1 LVRSLVA
8 SVLERVT
15 SALLLEVSA
24 LFMHR
29 LLPAPLALLSLVTLQ
44 AAGAALWAPPAAAQN
59 PYDAELRSLSRQA
72 RTQGREARGVM
83 PLLEMMGS
91 WDDATPART
100 QALLEALARDRTLSP
115 ARRAYVSYLVAR
127 GQLRLG
133 RVDASERTIRDA
145 GFVTDWQVVGPFD
158 NEGRAGFTTE
168 QPPEAERMAP
178 FDASARYRGREREV
192 GWRAYPNAS
201 EAGYVNFDAV
211 FRPYQNTC
219 GYAATTVHADRAR
232 AVSLNFGAGGA
243 IKVYWN
249 GAEVYADPVTREPYP
264 ERSAVTVG
272 AHAGANRLL
281 VKVCITEQSWGFLMR
296 LGDEEGGVTTG
307 LRADASELPVVTAG
321 HAPGV
326 TLPTLQ
332 GPLEVLMGALPER
345 GTTESNAA
353 LSEDEREARARAL
366 FDAAQYL
373 AASNSDDPAEH
384 TARQLAA
391 RAAELAPT
399 VARLRLAAELTDQRG
414 EAMRFTARAA
424 ELFPTDPE
432 SLLLQAVVRRTGLTP
447 EEALPLLDRLDA
459 TRARGVVPTESK
471 MLRAAILLHLDM
483 AESARELLL
492 SMSRSLRGSP
502 SYESDLAALAT
513 ATARQ
518 DEVVA
523 RQRAAVQ
530 LRYDDVG
537 ARREL
542 IADALRR
549 DERAEVLAQLDV
561 VRTLTDDSGAGLQY
575 VAAVHESLGDT
586 DAAIEALIAARE
598 LCPDDAEAVVA
609 HGRLLLRQ
617 NQRDAAASTLRE
629 ALALRPQDAATRD
642 LIEQI
647 EPEER
652 ADEAYAV
659 PAETLLARRGP
670 AGGYPLTM
678 LEELTVNT
686 VYENGLGSSFTQVA
700 AQLHT
705 RDGADDFREYG
716 IQYDPSS
723 QRVDVRLARV
733 YRANGEVLEATR
745 LYQQALGEPWY
756 RIYYDTRALV
766 VVFPTLE
773 PGDVVELRYRVDD
786 VAHRNLFADYYGD
799 MHFLQ
804 GGAPTRR
811 VDYVLRTP
819 TTREFY
825 FNEPVMPSLQHTR
838 TIDGDVRVDHFF
850 AENVAPLYSEPM
862 MPGATEV
869 RPYLH
874 VSTYRTWED
883 VGTWY
888 WGLIQDQLTPDDEL
902 RRTVRELVAGA
913 PDLETKVRRIHD
925 WVIDN
930 TRYVGLEFGIHG
942 FKPYRVTQ
950 IVRRGFGDCKDK
962 ASLLYAMFRE
972 AGIDAHIV
980 LVRTRRNGDIRDLPA
995 SLSVFDHAIAYVPG
1009 LNAYIDGTAEYSG
1022 VHELPQMDQGVTVLH
1037 VWPEGASLRHTPVHP
1052 AAQNEHRRTLNVR
1065 LAADASATLSAE
1077 ETVRGVEAA
1086 SYRARYRA
1094 EGTRQERV
1102 ERQLRDLFPG
1112 LELSSHQFDDLT
1124 DVEQPVRFTYA
1135 GDAPQFALRDGDS
1148 MRLMPSAL
1156 GSLSRALARTQS
1168 RRHTLDLGSTT
1179 RYVERRVITL
1189 PPGARATTLPAP
1201 GEVQSP
1207 FGVAR
1212 MRVTHAGGVVTI
1224 ESEFELTRDR
1234 VPADEYA
1241 AFRAWMERADQL
1253 FEQRLLVEGGTP

>member
-1 LVRSLVA
+1 
-8 SVLERVT
+8 
-15 SALLLEVSA
+15 
-24 LFMHR
+24 MHR
-29 LLPAPLALLSLVTLQ
+29 LLSAPRALFSTPLLALALQLV
-44 AAGAALWAPPAAAQN
+44 AAAQWAAPAAAQN
-59 PYDAELRSLSRQA
+59 PYDAAQRDLA
-72 RTQGREARGVM
+72 REAKVLGREARGM
-83 PLLEMMGS
+83 IPLLELMGG

-100 QALLEALARDRTLSP
+100 QALLESLARDRSLSP
-115 ARRAYVSYLVAR
+115 ARRAYASYLVAR
-127 GQLRLG
+127 GQVRLG
-133 RVDASERTIRDA
+133 RVEASERTIRET

-158 NEGRAGFTTE
+158 NEGRAGFNTE

-178 FDASARYRGREREV
+178 FDPNARYRGREREV
-192 GWRAYPNAS
+192 GWRAYPNVS
-201 EAGYVNFDAV
+201 ELGYVNFDAV
-211 FRPYQNTC
+211 FRPYENTC
-219 GYAATTVHADRAR
+219 GFAATTVHADRAR
-232 AVSLNFGAGGA
+232 AISLNFGAGGA

-249 GAEVYADPVTREPYP
+249 GTEVYADPVTRSPYP

-272 AHAGANRLL
+272 ARAGANRLL
-281 VKVCITEQSWGFLMR
+281 VKVCITEQTWGFLMR
-296 LGDEEGGVTTG
+296 LGDAEGGVTTG
-307 LRADASELPVVTAG
+307 LRVDSSELPVVPAG
-321 HAPGV
+321 HAPDV
-326 TLPTLQ
+326 TLPALQ
-332 GPLEVLMGALPER
+332 GPLETLMAALPAR
-345 GTTESNAA
+345 GTAESDAA
-353 LSEDEREARARAL
+353 LSAEERETRAKAL
-366 FDAAQYL
+366 FDAARFL
-373 AASNSDDPAEH
+373 SFAAADDPAEH

-399 VARLRLAAELTDQRG
+399 IERLRLAAELTDQRG
-414 EAMRFTARAA
+414 EAMRFTQRAA

-432 SLLLQAVVRRTGLTP
+432 SLLLQAIVRRTGLTP
-447 EEALPLLDRLDA
+447 EDALPILDRLDA
-459 TRARGVVPTESK
+459 ARPRGVLPMESK

-483 AESARELLL
+483 AESARQLLL
-492 SMSRSLRGSP
+492 SMSRALRGSP
-502 SYESDLAALAT
+502 SFESDQAALAM
-513 ATARQ
+513 ATARA
-518 DEVVA
+518 DEVIA
-523 RQRAAVQ
+523 RQRAAVA
-530 LRYDDVG
+530 LRYDDLE
-537 ARREL
+537 ARRAL

-549 DERAEVLAQLDV
+549 GERAEAVAHLDV
-561 VRTLTDDSGAGLQY
+561 VRSLTDDSGSGLEY
-575 VAAVHESLGDT
+575 VAAVYESLGDE
-586 DAAIEALIAARE
+586 DAAIEALLAARA
-598 LCPDDAEAVVA
+598 LCPDDAVAVVA

-617 NQRDAAASTLRE
+617 NQRDAAVAALRD
-629 ALALRPQDAATRD
+629 ALALRPQDAATRE

-659 PAETLLARRGP
+659 DAETLLARRGP
-670 AGGYPLTM
+670 AGGYPMTM

-716 IQYDPSS
+716 IQFDPSS

-733 YRANGEVLEATR
+733 YRANGQVLEATR
-745 LYQQALGEPWY
+745 TYQQALGEPWY

-811 VDYVLRTP
+811 MDYILRTP
-819 TTREFY
+819 ASREFY
-825 FNEPVMPSLQHTR
+825 FNEPAMPSLQHTR
-838 TIDGDVRVDHFF
+838 AVTDGVRVDHFF
-850 AENVAPLYSEPM
+850 AENVAPLYGEPM

-883 VGTWY
+883 VGRWY
-888 WGLIQDQLTPDDEL
+888 WGLIQDQLTPDDDM
-902 RRTVRELVAGA
+902 RRTVRELIAGA

-980 LVRTRRNGDIRDLPA
+980 LVRTRQNGDIRDLPA

-1009 LNAYIDGTAEYSG
+1009 IDTYIDGTAEYSG

-1052 AAQNEHRRTLNVR
+1052 PAQNLHQRNLTVR
-1065 LAADASATLSAE
+1065 LEADASAAVSAD

-1112 LELSSHQFDDLT
+1112 LELQAHHFDDLT
-1124 DVEQPVRFTYA
+1124 NVEQPVHFTYT
-1135 GDAPQFALRDGDS
+1135 GRAPQFALRDGNS
-1148 MRLMPSAL
+1148 MRVMPSTL
-1156 GSLSRALARTQS
+1156 GSLSRALARTQT

-1189 PPGARATTLPAP
+1189 PPGARAATVPVA

-1212 MRVTHAGGVVTI
+1212 LRVSTAGSVITFDT
-1224 ESEFELTRDR
+1224 EFELTRDR
-1234 VPADEYA
+1234 VPAAEYA